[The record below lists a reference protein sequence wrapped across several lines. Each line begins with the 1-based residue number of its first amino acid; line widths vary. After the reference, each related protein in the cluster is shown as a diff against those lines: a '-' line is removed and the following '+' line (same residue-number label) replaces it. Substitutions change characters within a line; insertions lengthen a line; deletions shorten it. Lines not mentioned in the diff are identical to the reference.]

1 MIIGQKSDG
10 ISFSELIEMHYF
22 HSVAKKELQVPGAQG
37 SEEFGT
43 VLLLVCSGKY
53 PYSSLKLG
61 IAVEMIKPPS
71 KNLTS

>member
-37 SEEFGT
+37 SEE
-43 VLLLVCSGKY
+43 
-53 PYSSLKLG
+53 SLAQSLSWS
-61 IAVEMIKPPS
+61 AVANIPILPL
-71 KNLTS
+71 N